1 MASDL
6 LLATVYGVH
15 FSLQMTYSDNISRLQ
30 PSATMAVNALAKR
43 LAAEGRSIINLSAG
57 EPDFDTPSWIA
68 DAGVKGIREGQ
79 TRYTAA
85 NGTPELRKA
94 VAKSSLANAAAGWQ
108 VTADQVVVSAGA
120 KQALFNTCFSLF
132 GPGDEVLIASPYWT
146 SYPDIVALARA
157 EPVFVAGPEDRDFR
171 LSPSDLDAASTPR
184 TRGLILCS
192 PSNPTGGVYPIE
204 ELRAVARWARDRGI
218 WMISD
223 EIYRRICFSEPSG
236 IAAGLFDLSPEDVGP
251 RYVVVDGVSKTFAMT
266 GWRLGYMITDAGLA
280 AKAGDLQSQ
289 TTSNPATPA
298 QVAALAAL
306 TQPERADESI
316 REMVVAFRRRRD
328 LVLAGVREQL
338 PHLSYVQP
346 DGAFYVF
353 LRVDAEFD
361 GRVADS
367 NAWCS
372 KVLEETGVAMVP
384 GIAFGD
390 DRFARLSFA
399 TADGL
404 LEEAIRRLASRKR

>member
-1 MASDL
+1 
-6 LLATVYGVH
+6 
-15 FSLQMTYSDNISRLQ
+15 MTYSENISRLQ

-68 DAGVKGIREGQ
+68 DAAVKGIREGQ

-85 NGTPELRKA
+85 HGTPELRKA
-94 VAKSSLANAAAGWQ
+94 VAQSSLATAAPGWK

-132 GPGDEVLIASPYWT
+132 ASGDEVLIAAPYWT

-157 EPVFVAGPEDRDFR
+157 EPVFVAGPEERGFR
-171 LSPSDLDAASTPR
+171 LSPADLDAVSTPR
-184 TRGLILCS
+184 TKGLILCS

-218 WMISD
+218 WLISD

-289 TTSNPATPA
+289 TTSNPATPS

-306 TQPERADESI
+306 TQPERAEESI

-328 LVLAGVREQL
+328 LVLARIKEKL

-353 LRVDAEFD
+353 LRVDSEFD
-361 GRVADS
+361 GRAGDS

-372 KVLEETGVAMVP
+372 KLLEETGVAMVP
-384 GIAFGD
+384 GVAFGD
-390 DRFARLSFA
+390 DRFARMSFA
-399 TADGL
+399 TSDEL

>member
-1 MASDL
+1 
-6 LLATVYGVH
+6 
-15 FSLQMTYSDNISRLQ
+15 
-30 PSATMAVNALAKR
+30 
-43 LAAEGRSIINLSAG
+43 
-57 EPDFDTPSWIA
+57 
-68 DAGVKGIREGQ
+68 
-79 TRYTAA
+79 
-85 NGTPELRKA
+85 
-94 VAKSSLANAAAGWQ
+94 
-108 VTADQVVVSAGA
+108 VVVSVGA

-132 GPGDEVLIASPYWT
+132 GPGDEVLIAAPYWT

-157 EPVFVAGPEDRDFR
+157 EPVFVAGPEERDFR
-171 LSPSDLDAASTPR
+171 LSPSDLDKASTPR
-184 TRGLILCS
+184 TKGLILCS

-204 ELRAVARWARDRGI
+204 ELRAVAAWARDRGI
-218 WMISD
+218 WLISD

-236 IAAGLFDLSPEDVGP
+236 VAAGLFDLSPDDVGP

-306 TQPERADESI
+306 TQPERAEESI
-316 REMVVAFRRRRD
+316 REMVTAFRRRRD
-328 LVLAGVREQL
+328 LVLAGIREKL

-353 LRVDAEFD
+353 LRVDSEFD
-361 GRVADS
+361 GKVADS

-372 KVLEETGVAMVP
+372 KLLEETGVAMVP

-399 TADGL
+399 TADGI

>member
-1 MASDL
+1 VASDL
-6 LLATVYGVH
+6 LGAPVYGVH
-15 FSLQMTYSDNISRLQ
+15 FSLQMTYSENISRLQ

-68 DAGVKGIREGQ
+68 DAAVKGIREGQ

-85 NGTPELRKA
+85 SGTPELRKA
-94 VAKSSLANAAAGWQ
+94 VAKSCLASAAPGWQ

-132 GPGDEVLIASPYWT
+132 GPGDEVLIAAPYWT

-218 WMISD
+218 WLISD
-223 EIYRRICFSEPSG
+223 EIYRRICFSEPIG

-266 GWRLGYMITDAGLA
+266 GWRLGYMITDTGLA

-306 TQPERADESI
+306 TQPEKAEESI

-328 LVLAGVREQL
+328 LVLAGIREKL

-361 GRVADS
+361 GSVADS

-384 GIAFGD
+384 GVAFGD
-390 DRFARLSFA
+390 DRFARMSFA
-399 TADGL
+399 TADAI